1 MVGGELGQAFCGEVV
16 DSLAVICDEGLAEAG
31 HAPGGFVAALKQMHI
46 VMVIG
51 IGSYLVTDDGGPA
64 DDFFFGEVF
73 FDGFACAVDDLPF
86 AGFTEVLHQVF
97 ELGIG
102 GVKGGHQGPECG
114 VCVLNKFN
122 DFVAHGTEG
131 FLISVHGLWF

>member
-1 MVGGELGQAFCGEVV
+1 MGQAFCGEIV
-16 DSLAVICDEGLAEAG
+16 DSLAVIHHEGLAEAG
-31 HAPGGFVAALKQMHI
+31 HAPGGFIAALKQMHI

-51 IGSYLVTDDGGPA
+51 IGSYFVTDDGGSA
-64 DDFFFGEVF
+64 DDFFLGEVF
-73 FDGFACAVDDLPF
+73 FDGFTGTVDDLPF
-86 AGFTEVLHQVF
+86 AGLTEVLHQVF

-102 GVKGGHQGPECG
+102 GVEGGHQCPECG

-122 DFVAHGTEG
+122 DFVAHGTKG